1 MTTATPAIAIN
12 DSRKPELAITYGFF
26 NISIIADNDTAERIS
41 YLLPSTCAF
50 TAHTNITIARVADT
64 ELPVITPNNTTNIP
78 LIIADIGQRKPILRN
93 SLYSPMPISDMWSP
107 DMARICPIPAAEKA
121 RLQSNPCPTCRL
133 LPSPHTPLRPLPC
146 SIYDTQPSRRS
157 SGCQAGKQSGFS
169 LLPPK

>member
-93 SLYSPMPISDMWSP
+93 SLYSPMPISDMWRPVWGFTLYKIDGITSYIKGFFLTPKPSNRRGIQVSP
-107 DMARICPIPAAEKA
+107 V
-121 RLQSNPCPTCRL
+121 
-133 LPSPHTPLRPLPC
+133 
-146 SIYDTQPSRRS
+146 
-157 SGCQAGKQSGFS
+157 
-169 LLPPK
+169 

>member
-64 ELPVITPNNTTNIP
+64 ELPVIMPNNTTNIP
-78 LIIADIGQRKPILRN
+78 LTIADIGQRKPILRN

-107 DMARICPIPAAEKA
+107 VW
-121 RLQSNPCPTCRL
+121 
-133 LPSPHTPLRPLPC
+133 
-146 SIYDTQPSRRS
+146 
-157 SGCQAGKQSGFS
+157 GFT
-169 LLPPK
+169 LYKI

>member
-107 DMARICPIPAAEKA
+107 DMARICPIPAAEKSSLTVESMSDLSPVTIA
-121 RLQSNPCPTCRL
+121 AYTPASVAVQHLRYTAFKEVFRLS
-133 LPSPHTPLRPLPC
+133 
-146 SIYDTQPSRRS
+146 SR
-157 SGCQAGKQSGFS
+157 
-169 LLPPK
+169 

>member
-41 YLLPSTCAF
+41 CAF

-93 SLYSPMPISDMWSP
+93 SLYSPMPISDMWRP
-107 DMARICPIPAAEKA
+107 DMARICPIPAAEKSSLIVESMSDLSPVTIA
-121 RLQSNPCPTCRL
+121 AYTPASVAVQHLRYTAFKEVFRLS
-133 LPSPHTPLRPLPC
+133 
-146 SIYDTQPSRRS
+146 SR
-157 SGCQAGKQSGFS
+157 
-169 LLPPK
+169 